1 MKILR
6 VNTRG
11 QVSLGSLAQYELYLA
26 TVDAKGVITLTP
38 GTVKPITKEER

>member
-11 QVSLGSLAQYELYLA
+11 QVSLGTLAQYEIYLA
-26 TVDAKGVITLTP
+26 TVDADGVITLTP
-38 GTVKPITKEER
+38 GTVKPIVKEKK